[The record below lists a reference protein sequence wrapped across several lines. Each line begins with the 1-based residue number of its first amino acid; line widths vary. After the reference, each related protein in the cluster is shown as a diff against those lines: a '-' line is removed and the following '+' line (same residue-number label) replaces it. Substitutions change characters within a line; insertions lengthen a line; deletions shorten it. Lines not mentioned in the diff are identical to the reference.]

1 VEKMFAEYKWNIQ
14 QYVAVNDL
22 FILSRQHEKAG
33 GNCPAGSTLGGKHV
47 LQHLTLLALIVV
59 IVTIKVK
66 IIIKK
71 Q

>member
-1 VEKMFAEYKWNIQ
+1 MSREYRKNIQ

-22 FILSRQHEKAG
+22 FTLGRQHEKAG
-33 GNCPAGSTLGGKHV
+33 GNSPAGSTLGGKPV
-47 LQHLTLLALIVV
+47 LEHLTLLALIVV

-71 Q
+71 

>member
-1 VEKMFAEYKWNIQ
+1 
-14 QYVAVNDL
+14 L
-22 FILSRQHEKAG
+22 FIICRQHEKAG
-33 GNCPAGSTLGGKHV
+33 GNSPAGSTLGGKHV

-71 Q
+71 R

>member
-1 VEKMFAEYKWNIQ
+1 MSRAYRWNIQ
-14 QYVAVNDL
+14 QYVGINDL

-33 GNCPAGSTLGGKHV
+33 GNSPAGSTLGGKPV
-47 LQHLTLLALIVV
+47 LEHLTLLALIVV

-66 IIIKK
+66 IIIRK